1 MVKAGLALALT
12 VFWWDS
18 MPSAKQSEG
27 SHAFAYALML
37 GREIG
42 IGLLLAMLVG
52 LLLVPARIAGSY
64 IGQEIGVSMDPVTN
78 AGFDQSTIVAM
89 IFETFAVLLFF
100 GLNLHH
106 FMILFVHHSFAS
118 LQSLSF
124 TELPTED
131 LVALTGKLPE
141 FGLLIMAPWELWRLW
156 SWCLV
161 LVK

>member
-1 MVKAGLALALT
+1 
-12 VFWWDS
+12 
-18 MPSAKQSEG
+18 
-27 SHAFAYALML
+27 
-37 GREIG
+37 
-42 IGLLLAMLVG
+42 
-52 LLLVPARIAGSY
+52 
-64 IGQEIGVSMDPVTN
+64 
-78 AGFDQSTIVAM
+78 STIVAM

-141 FGLLIMAPWELWRLW
+141 FGLLIMAPVGVMAFV
-156 SWCLV
+156 V
-161 LVK
+161 LVALFLLSKAAPTLNLFSVGMPLRVGLGVLSLFIFLPVLWTSIEAYFYRMIGELEQFMGYFANG